1 MNWKAYYK
9 PKTVA
14 EALTLLDRAEG
25 KARLIAGGTDL
36 VLQMRWG
43 EPTADLLVDITEI
56 NEMKNIRE
64 QDGWVCIG
72 AAATHDE
79 IAKNALVRKEAA
91 ALAEG
96 CAKVGSPQIRNVGT
110 LGGNV
115 IAARPAGD
123 GAIPLLAL
131 EAQIKITSKAGETWV
146 PIEEAY
152 QGVGRSAID
161 STREVATEI
170 KFKAMG
176 ERRQT
181 KFFRMARRK
190 ALTLPILNG
199 AVVILLGSSIS
210 RIQKI
215 RIALGPAAE
224 RPFRPRKAEACL
236 ESKEI
241 SPESIQEAA
250 RIASEEARPRTS
262 HLRGSEFYRREM
274 IRVHLARA
282 LEELLLEPQ
291 RA

>member
-36 VLQMRWG
+36 VLQLRWG
-43 EPTADLLVDITEI
+43 EPTADSLVDITEI
-56 NEMKNIRE
+56 DELRDIRE
-64 QDGWVCIG
+64 LDGWVHIG
-72 AAATHDE
+72 AATTHNE
-79 IAKNALVRKEAA
+79 VAKSALVRKEAG

-96 CAKVGSPQIRNVGT
+96 CARVGSPQIRNVAT
-110 LGGNV
+110 LIGNV
-115 IAARPAGD
+115 ISARPAGD

-131 EAQIKITSKAGETWV
+131 EAQIKVVSKNGETWM
-146 PIEEAY
+146 PIEDTY
-152 QGVGRSAID
+152 RGVGRSDID

-199 AVVILLGSSIS
+199 AVVILSGSGSN
-210 RIQKI
+210 RIQQI

-224 RPFRPRKAEACL
+224 RPLRPRRAEACL
-236 ESKEI
+236 ESREI
-241 SPESIQEAA
+241 SPESIREAA
-250 RIASEEARPRTS
+250 RIASEEAQPRTS
-262 HLRGSEFYRREM
+262 HLRGSEFYRKEM
-274 IRVHLARA
+274 IRLYLARA
-282 LEELLLEPQ
+282 LEEFLGNSFP
-291 RA
+291 